1 MIRLEERFET
11 FSTALTRLKEAID
24 MYKDDKN
31 AVLLDG
37 TIQRFEF
44 TVELAWKTIKEYLE
58 YEKLGEFNSPRSA
71 VKEAYKINLIEDG
84 EKWLEM
90 LDDRNLTS
98 RTYDENTA
106 KEIYRN
112 IITSYYDV
120 LLKFKEKMI
129 RVIENEK

>member
-44 TVELAWKTIKEYLE
+44 TVELAWTTIKEYLE

-90 LDDRNLTS
+90 LDDRNLTN

>member
-1 MIRLEERFET
+1 MIRLKERFEA
-11 FSTALTRLKEAID
+11 FSTALERLKEAID
-24 MYKDDKN
+24 MYKQDTN

-44 TVELAWKTIKEYLE
+44 TVELAWKTIKAYLE

-71 VKEAYKINLIEDG
+71 IKEAYKINLIEDG
-84 EKWLEM
+84 EKWLDM

-98 RTYDENTA
+98 HTYDENTA

-112 IITSYYDV
+112 IITDYYNV
-120 LLKFKEKMI
+120 LFKFKEKMI
-129 RVIENEK
+129 SVIKNEK